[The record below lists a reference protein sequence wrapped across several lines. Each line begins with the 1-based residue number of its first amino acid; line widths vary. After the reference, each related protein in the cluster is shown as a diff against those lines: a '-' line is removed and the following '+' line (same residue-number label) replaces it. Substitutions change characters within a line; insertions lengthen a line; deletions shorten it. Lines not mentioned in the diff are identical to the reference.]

1 MRTIAHP
8 ARPTLINWV
17 EILALGVI
25 WGASFLSVRIALDGL
40 VPLWVASGRIVIAAV
55 ALGLLCLAIGQRLPS
70 PRHDRRVWLHAMGM
84 GFFTNALPFTLIAW
98 AQQQVPSSF
107 VGISMALVPLFT
119 LVLAHTALPGER
131 MTLPRL
137 AGVALGLVGVVV
149 LIGPDALT
157 GGESGDLLA
166 RLTCV
171 GVTLS
176 YAIGAIITR
185 RSPAVDP
192 IAFSTASLFAA
203 LVMILPV
210 TLLLEGL
217 PQSLPAPASLAALA
231 YLGLMPTAFATLLM
245 VHVIRSAGPTFLT
258 LTNYQVPVWSMI
270 FGALILNESLPPTF
284 LIALALIL
292 GGLALSRRAA

>member
-8 ARPTLINWV
+8 ARPTLTNWV

-25 WGASFLSVRIALDGL
+25 WGASFLSVRIALDGMT
-40 VPLWVASGRIVIAAV
+40 PLFVASGRIVIAAV
-55 ALGLLCLAIGQRLPS
+55 ALTLLCLVIGQRLPS
-70 PRHDRRVWLHAMGM
+70 LRHDRRVWLHAMGM
-84 GFFTNALPFTLIAW
+84 GFFTNALPFALIAW

-119 LVLAHTALPGER
+119 LVLAHSALPGER

-137 AGVALGLVGVVV
+137 AGVALGLIGVVV
-149 LIGPDALT
+149 LIGPGALASE
-157 GGESGDLLA
+157 GGDLLA

-185 RSPAVDP
+185 RSPTVDP
-192 IAFSTASLFAA
+192 IAYSTASMLTAM
-203 LVMILPV
+203 VMIVPV
-210 TLLLEGL
+210 TLLVDGL
-217 PQSLPAPASLAALA
+217 PQTLPEPASLAALA

-270 FGALILNESLPPTF
+270 FGALILQESLPPSF
-284 LIALALIL
+284 LLALALIL